1 MKQYIIGRYA
11 FSSKEDLTFLTI
23 MVRLNKTADGKLVK
37 LTQNRTIGGKALNKQ
52 SSFERFCSFDA
63 MYDASYKVCRNV
75 RWKDSVINFEEN
87 RIDII
92 LRTEEDLRN
101 SEYLQLAFSCFSVI
115 ERGKQ
120 RDIRACHI
128 NDRLVQNSLCEE
140 VLLPELTP
148 KFIYD
153 NCATLKGKG
162 IDFALERVK
171 RHLQAAHRQYGFG
184 NAFYGARVDIKKYF
198 DSIDHD
204 SLRKIARK
212 VIKED
217 DIYELVSYFI
227 GTFSFSLTKDKEPI
241 PNKNYYV
248 TKNKKYIRV
257 NPKRFKPNTKY
268 YEYKEKSLGLGSQ
281 TSQLLA
287 LLTLNEIDHFIKEK
301 LHIKYYGRYMD
312 DLYLLHDDSKYLN
325 YCLDEIE
332 KKLQEIGLEMNRKK
346 TNITKIEPIHSDNK
360 KKAPFKYLKWDFYL
374 TETNAIIQI
383 PFKKKIVKERR
394 KLRKMSILWRKGVI
408 PTADIQQHYQGWRA
422 HISKGTTFYILQDM
436 DNYFHSLFKGVDII

>member
-1 MKQYIIGRYA
+1 
-11 FSSKEDLTFLTI
+11 
-23 MVRLNKTADGKLVK
+23 
-37 LTQNRTIGGKALNKQ
+37 
-52 SSFERFCSFDA
+52 

-128 NDRLVQNSLCEE
+128 NDRLVQNSLCEQ
-140 VLLPELTP
+140 VLLPQLTP

-162 IDFALERVK
+162 IDFALK
-171 RHLQAAHRQYGFG
+171 RAKQHLQAAHRTYGFG
-184 NAFYGARVDIKKYF
+184 KSFYGARIDISKYF

-204 SLRKIARK
+204 SLRKTARK
-212 VIKED
+212 LIKED

-227 GTFSFSLTKDKEPI
+227 GTFSFALTKDKTPLPE
-241 PNKNYYV
+241 KDYYI
-248 TKNKKYIRV
+248 TKNKKYIKV
-257 NPKRFKPNTKY
+257 HPKRFKPNVKY
-268 YEYKEKSLGLGSQ
+268 YEYNEKSLGLGSQ

-287 LLTLNEIDHFIKEK
+287 LLALNEIDHFIKEQ
-301 LHIKYYGRYMD
+301 LHIKFYGRYMD
-312 DLYLLHDDSKYLN
+312 DLYLLHNDSQYLA
-325 YCLDEIE
+325 YCLNEIE
-332 KKLQEIGLEMNRKK
+332 KKLQEIGLKMNRKK
-346 TNITKIEPIHSDNK
+346 TSITKIEPIKADKK

-383 PFKKKIVKERR
+383 PFKIKLVKERR
-394 KLRKMSILWRKGVI
+394 KLRKMQALWQQGRI
-408 PTADIQQHYQGWRA
+408 PTVDIQQHYQGWRA
-422 HISKGTTFYILQDM
+422 HIAKGTTFYILQDM